1 MLLTV
6 LAVAVLLPGRVAP
19 PLRYRDA
26 AGNARSV
33 QTGRPLIVSFW
44 ASWCGPCRQENS
56 NVMKAYNAFKDKGFT
71 VLGVSLDNERSRDA
85 WVRAI
90 KQDGL
95 TWTQVSDLKD
105 WKNAAAMAYGVQ
117 FIPQNFLLDPQGKIV
132 ATNLR
137 GEELQSTLSKLL
149 KATN

>member
-1 MLLTV
+1 
-6 LAVAVLLPGRVAP
+6 VLL
-19 PLRYRDA
+19 D
-26 AGNARSV
+26 
-33 QTGRPLIVSFW
+33 FW
-44 ASWCGPCRQENS
+44 ASWCGPCRQENP
-56 NVMKAYNAFKDKGFT
+56 NVMKAYNAFKDKGLT